1 MNVVLDVETAETL
14 LVALTYALGIDNGK
28 KKKKK
33 KKKKDKGK
41 TPAKK

>member
-1 MNVVLDVETAETL
+1 VNVVLDVETAETL

-33 KKKKDKGK
+33 KKDKGK